1 MKNILA
7 FILVVFYT
15 HSAVCQTET
24 PNGVLTPYDIKSGK
38 ITYRFVNG
46 IQQGIKV
53 VVFDNYGQEEKMTGY
68 SIMTSSA
75 TDDGGNYGDTIRE
88 ILLKKDAFIYK
99 INLNDGTGF
108 KLNRNEKL
116 PLNLDAL
123 RPGQVVIGP
132 DTILDRPCLI
142 IEIFGSL
149 RTWYWN
155 RIPIRK
161 QVIGTGMTSKIE
173 DYAISIDENYVPN
186 KSEFEI
192 PDGIKM
198 K

>member
-7 FILVVFYT
+7 FILLLVFS

-24 PNGVLTPYDIKSGK
+24 PNSAPNPYDIKSGK

-53 VVFDNYGQEEKMTGY
+53 VVFDNYGKQEKMTGY
-68 SIMTSSA
+68 SIMTSSVSN
-75 TDDGGNYGDTIRE
+75 DGGNSGDTIRE
-88 ILLKKDAFIYK
+88 MLIKKDAFIYK
-99 INLNDGTGF
+99 INLNDGSGF
-108 KLNRNEKL
+108 KLSRSETL

-123 RPGQVVIGP
+123 RSGQVVIGP
-132 DTILDRPCLI
+132 DTILNRPCLI

-186 KSEFEI
+186 KNEFEI
-192 PDGIKM
+192 PEGIKM